1 MGEERS
7 DAHAEP
13 NIKKADSGNYRQENS
28 GVQPPNGIMLTAPK
42 VKQTAVKGDLKP
54 VEGFSSLKQ
63 GKPPIKRYTYLKLNR
78 NPDYE
83 GGLRR
88 LDRVYGTDAE
98 GSGGV
103 GGESPPLNLVYKAI
117 SRTKS
122 EGKKPTEIWVKT
134 QPKWTTDLLAWQV
147 DELTGE
153 AIPTEVYQTN
163 DFKKSNGKKIK
174 SLDAFCGYY
183 QPLYR
188 KRKVTLLFFTF
199 TRANYARLEWK
210 QMMDVVVEY
219 LKRLG
224 LERRGYV
231 WTSEISED
239 LHYHFHLCVAIDRV
253 KWKTIP
259 PSLKFETIWGQR
271 TEIDFVKK
279 NIRHYMAKYF
289 AKCDPRAIGKRSYGK
304 SKKFL

>member
-1 MGEERS
+1 MLVATKIEKT
-7 DAHAEP
+7 P
-13 NIKKADSGNYRQENS
+13 FKANTSPTGGFPVSG
-28 GVQPPNGIMLTAPK
+28 K
-42 VKQTAVKGDLKP
+42 V
-54 VEGFSSLKQ
+54 
-63 GKPPIKRYTYLKLNR
+63 KPPIKRYTYLKLQK

-88 LDRVYGTDAE
+88 LDRIYGTHSV
-98 GSGGV
+98 GSKGG

-117 SRTKS
+117 SRTKL
-122 EGKKPTEIWVKT
+122 EGKKPAEIWVKT

-163 DFKKSNGKKIK
+163 DFKRSNGKKIK
-174 SLDAFCGYY
+174 ALDAFCGYY

-231 WTSEISED
+231 WTAEVSED

-259 PSLKFETIWGQR
+259 PSLKFENIWGQR
-271 TEIDFVKK
+271 TEVDFVKK
-279 NIRHYMAKYF
+279 NVRHYMAKYF
-289 AKCDPRAIGKRSYGK
+289 AKCDPRVIGKRSYGK